1 MNSSQVL
8 RLTTHTRRVDA
19 ACMTQDGVSVRHPA
33 QPMSLLVA
41 IVVDMN
47 TKEEDNGVH
56 YMLCRKEAPHMSTNG
71 TETAIIELP
80 AQFLRELIK
89 ESFYYI
95 DKKFPLA
102 SLKWEGNL
110 LVFAATDN
118 YKVLRF
124 ATHTLTEAPE
134 QGMLFTLSDTALREA
149 YKVLEKAKDTCKIVV
164 SCGALFMDHD
174 ENSIQLSLAE
184 HSMGINPQATITVA
198 KMQMSENI
206 GHAVS
211 SVYLNVITN
220 KARDKNAVIYNKGS
234 VAHIEFLLRG
244 HAIRK
249 AAKNT
254 SLEDTGYELD
264 GFIKLKNSN
273 LNEGSL

>member
-1 MNSSQVL
+1 
-8 RLTTHTRRVDA
+8 
-19 ACMTQDGVSVRHPA
+19 
-33 QPMSLLVA
+33 MSLPVA

-56 YMLCRKEAPHMSTNG
+56 YMLCRKEAPHMSTNSAD
-71 TETAIIELP
+71 TAIVELP
-80 AQFLRELIK
+80 ARFFRELIK

-124 ATHTLTEAPE
+124 ATHTPTEAPE
-134 QGMLFTLSDTALREA
+134 QGMVFTLSDTALREA
-149 YKVLEKAKDTCKIVV
+149 CKALEKAKDTCRIVV
-164 SCGALFMDHD
+164 SCGALFIEHD
-174 ENSIQLSLAE
+174 ENSIQLSLVE
-184 HSMGINPQATITVA
+184 HPMGINPQATITVA
-198 KMQMSENI
+198 KMQMSENV

-220 KARDKNAVIYNKGS
+220 KARDENTIIYHQKDGG
-234 VAHIEFLLRG
+234 AHIEFLQGRG
-244 HAIRK
+244 CWQ
-249 AAKNT
+249 
-254 SLEDTGYELD
+254 LP
-264 GFIKLKNSN
+264 
-273 LNEGSL
+273 